1 MYGPAERIFMKNI
14 QTNCLHA
21 GALRPRSHGAV
32 VTPVFQSS
40 TFEYHGES
48 YHDVGY
54 LRLSNSPNQ
63 RLLARRL
70 AELEEAEAG
79 LVTGS
84 GMAAISAVLFS
95 LLSSGDHLLVQDCLY
110 GGTSGILT
118 NELRRLGISYSVIDP
133 QAPDTWEGLLES
145 NTRAIYVET
154 LTNPLVQMADLEAVV
169 EFAGANGLVSIIDN
183 TFASPV
189 NFRPASRGFDLVI
202 ESCTKYLNGHN
213 DLVSGCIVGR
223 ADLVRNAKLAL
234 DHLGGSLDP
243 HACFLL
249 ERGLKTLALRVR
261 YQSESASQ
269 IATALLEHP
278 AVSRVYH
285 PSLPVHPQHERA
297 QRLLDGFGGMMSFEL
312 EGGLAMAE
320 TFLSKVRLP
329 AVAASLGGVESL
341 IVRPAA
347 AVHSGLTAEER
358 ASTGITDGL
367 IRFSV
372 GIEDTSDLLSDLR
385 TALSETHASLT
396 RQ

>member
-1 MYGPAERIFMKNI
+1 M
-14 QTNCLHA
+14 QTKCLHA
-21 GALRPRSHGAV
+21 GALKPRSHGAV

-40 TFEYHGES
+40 TFEYHGED

-54 LRLSNSPNQ
+54 LRLSNSPNHH
-63 RLLARRL
+63 LLARRL
-70 AELEEAEAG
+70 AELEEAEAA

-84 GMAAISAVLFS
+84 GMAAISAALFS
-95 LLSSGDHLLVQDCLY
+95 VLSAGDHLLVQDCLY
-110 GGTSGILT
+110 GGTSGLLN
-118 NELRRLGISYSVIDP
+118 NELRRHGISYSVIDP
-133 QAPDTWEGLLES
+133 QAPDTWERLVGD

-169 EFAGANGLVSIIDN
+169 AFAEASGLVSIVDN

-189 NFRPASRGFDLVI
+189 NFRPARHGFDLVV
-202 ESCTKYLNGHN
+202 ESCTKYMNGHN
-213 DLVSGCIVGR
+213 DLVAGCIAGQ
-223 ADLVRNAKLAL
+223 AGLVRNAKLAL

-261 YQSESASQ
+261 FQSESASR
-269 IATALLEHP
+269 IAAALLEHP
-278 AVSRVYH
+278 AVSKVHH

-297 QRLLDGFGGMMSFEL
+297 KRLLDGFGGMMSFEL
-312 EGGLAMAE
+312 EGGLPMAE
-320 TFLSKVRLP
+320 AFLSGVRLP

-347 AVHSGLTAEER
+347 AVHSALTAEER
-358 ASTGITDGL
+358 ASTGISDSL

-372 GIEDTSDLLSDLR
+372 GIEGTADLLADLR
-385 TALSETHASLT
+385 WALSEAAERHERTDTS
-396 RQ
+396 